1 MTKLCPLCGSNSSF
15 SFFKFDQ
22 VPVAPNAPLKPENIK
37 NDILGKLEIVIC
49 KNCGH
54 IFNKAYD
61 EALVSSIY
69 EEGYSSGLPNTP
81 EIRSHYKK
89 IVENVIGFERI
100 NNKNVIEIGA
110 SDFTFAKMLAKSA
123 AKVKSFEP
131 SNLFSDIELK
141 DYPNIE
147 RVPEYFSLSQLK
159 DEKGF
164 DLVVIRHVL
173 EHVINPVSI
182 IKDIVT
188 VLKIGGYLY
197 LECPNVLDVLSK
209 KRYYDFFYEHVHYY
223 NPNILENLLKLA
235 GFEKTFFASLRDN
248 QHFGILLKKTSEQN
262 SNNIRAQANLEYV
275 SKMQNKI
282 IGFKEQF
289 NNYIEDL
296 TKLISTEKSQ
306 GHNIAIWGAGCH
318 GITLACHL
326 KLNEKIIDCF
336 IDLNELK
343 DGHYASLS
351 HIPIKTPEHVDF
363 KKLDT
368 IMIVASLHQE
378 DIFKNLIS
386 EYKFSKKVIGTYPN
400 ILVLQEEGKNNFKK
414 KDFLSIV
421 IPCYNERENL
431 EILLSRL
438 DEVIDKSYTELII
451 VDNGSSD
458 NTWDYLE
465 MIKDRY
471 KYLKLVK
478 VTENIGYG
486 NGIIQGINCAS
497 GNVLAWTHA
506 DLQSD
511 PEDVV
516 RAYNLYEKI
525 SKTEPKIFVKGYRKK
540 RGPIEKFFSIGMQLL
555 ASVTLGTYFSEINAQ
570 PKLFPR
576 ALFNNLK
583 DAPNDFSFELYVL
596 YVAKKEGYKIISL
609 PVDIKKR
616 LYGKAKGGEGS
627 DFKTR
632 LKLMQRTV
640 KYIFELRSKI
650 ESGGLNAL
658 HKTQD
663 KYYF

>member
-1 MTKLCPLCGSNSSF
+1 MTKLCLLCGSNSSF

-22 VPVAPNAPLKPENIK
+22 VSVAPNAPLKQENIK
-37 NDILGKLEIVIC
+37 NDILGKLEIAVC
-49 KNCGH
+49 NNCGH

-89 IVENVIGFERI
+89 IIENVIGSERV
-100 NNKNVIEIGA
+100 NNKNIIEIGA

-131 SNLFSDIELK
+131 SNLFFDIELK

-147 RVPEYFSLSQLK
+147 RIPEYFSLSQLK

-173 EHVINPVSI
+173 EHVISPISI

-197 LECPNVLDVLSK
+197 LECPNVLDILSK

-223 NPNILENLLKLA
+223 NPDILESLLKMA
-235 GFEKTFFASLRDN
+235 GFEKIYFASLRDN
-248 QHFGILLKKTSEQN
+248 QHFGILLKKTSEQDL
-262 SNNIRAQANLEYV
+262 NNIRAQANLEYI
-275 SKMQNKI
+275 SKIKNKI
-282 IGFKEQF
+282 IEFKEQF

-296 TKLISTEKSQ
+296 TRLINAEKSK

-318 GITLACHL
+318 GVTLACHL

-336 IDLNELK
+336 IDLNKLK

-363 KKLDT
+363 NKLST
-368 IMIVASLHQE
+368 IIIVASLHQE
-378 DIFKNLIS
+378 DIFKNLVN
-386 EYKFSKKVIGTYPN
+386 EYKFSKRVIGTYPN
-400 ILVLQEEGKNNFKK
+400 ISVLREEGKNNFKK

-421 IPCYNERENL
+421 IPCYNEKENL
-431 EILLSRL
+431 EILLNRL
-438 DEVIDKSYTELII
+438 NEVIDKDCMELII

-458 NTWDYLE
+458 GTWGYLE
-465 MIKDRY
+465 MIRDRY

-478 VTENIGYG
+478 IKENIGYG
-486 NGIIQGINCAS
+486 NGIIQGINHAS
-497 GNVLAWTHA
+497 GGVLAWTHA

-525 SKTEPKIFVKGYRKK
+525 SKTEPKVLVKGYRKK
-540 RGPIEKFFSIGMQLL
+540 RNLLKKFFSLGMQFLS
-555 ASVTLGTYFSEINAQ
+555 SVALGTYFSEINAQ

-576 ALFNNLK
+576 ALLNNLK

-596 YVAKKEGYKIISL
+596 YVAKKEGYKIVSL

-632 LKLMQRTV
+632 LRLMQRTF
-640 KYIFELRSKI
+640 KYIFELRSKVK
-650 ESGGLNAL
+650 N
-658 HKTQD
+658 D
-663 KYYF
+663 RMC